1 MAFFDCHSKVIFR
14 EAEPDFW
21 DRRVN
26 SYNLKDY
33 ILPNASSEEIL
44 IGIGNKEE
52 NLVTVKFVSFTLN
65 RKNADNY

>member
-21 DRRVN
+21 DRRVD

-52 NLVTVKFVSFTLN
+52 KLVTVKFVSFTLN

>member
-21 DRRVN
+21 DRHVN

-33 ILPNASSEEIL
+33 ILPNASSDEIL
-44 IGIGNKEE
+44 IGKGNKE
-52 NLVTVKFVSFTLN
+52 K
-65 RKNADNY
+65 K

>member
-52 NLVTVKFVSFTLN
+52 KLVTVKFVSFTLN

>member
-52 NLVTVKFVSFTLN
+52 N
-65 RKNADNY
+65 

>member
-21 DRRVN
+21 DRHVN

-44 IGIGNKEE
+44 IGKGNKEKI
-52 NLVTVKFVSFTLN
+52 VTVKFVSFTLN

>member
-21 DRRVN
+21 DRRVD

-44 IGIGNKEE
+44 IGKGNKEKI
-52 NLVTVKFVSFTLN
+52 VTVKFVSFTLN